1 MESTLLLPPT
11 LDLNL
16 LDYEVLTEQVNLK
29 TLSNSSSST
38 CPLCGH
44 KSDKIHSY
52 YHRRISD
59 LPTGGK
65 QVIVQLQVGKYFF
78 V

>member
-16 LDYEVLTEQVNLK
+16 LYDEVFTEQVNLK

-38 CPLCGH
+38 YPLLGYI
-44 KSDKIHSY
+44 SDMIYSY
-52 YHRRISD
+52 YQRCIGD
-59 LPTGGK
+59 LPAGGK
-65 QVIVQLQVGKYFF
+65 QVIVQFGWVNIF